1 MWYVVL
7 DRDFVWCFTDYFIL
21 IYFILLSFFL
31 SFFHLVF
38 SVKPQEYKARVEKR
52 NEYKNEILGHSKQAE
67 FVRLMEHEV
76 ENHNTLKILI

>member
-21 IYFILLSFFL
+21 IYFILL